1 MEVQEEPVDLEIVV
15 VMYCGGW
22 RRLMVILMAVTTYLK
37 LFPISENKN
46 HLALLSSTTQT
57 HSTTS
62 IYQQTTSILTFA
74 CPERFNQKMEVHLGL
89 IPSHKHFRTI
99 TLYHI
104 LPLLQ

>member
-1 MEVQEEPVDLEIVV
+1 
-15 VMYCGGW
+15 
-22 RRLMVILMAVTTYLK
+22 MVILMAVTTYLK